1 MVILQFCVIKIY
13 YLRNYRGMAVNY
25 LNKKF
30 YKIGPM
36 VAILNPGATLNA
48 AVIYNGILTLENV
61 GNAVNYHG
69 IL

>member
-1 MVILQFCVIKIY
+1 
-13 YLRNYRGMAVNY
+13 
-25 LNKKF
+25 
-30 YKIGPM
+30 M
-36 VAILNPGATLNA
+36 VAILNPGATLNT